1 MIEDNYIYIYIMET
15 FIILWYIIFIFFCI
29 KIWIKIKKNNDIEL
43 SKKLNDYF
51 LIIIIIKLFIII
63 YLLMKYNSF
72 CNMSKKIYC

>member
-1 MIEDNYIYIYIMET
+1 MET

>member
-1 MIEDNYIYIYIMET
+1 MDI
-15 FIILWYIIFIFFCI
+15 FILLWYIIFIFFLI

-51 LIIIIIKLFIII
+51 LIIIIIKLFVII